1 MSLCASTWHS
11 PSIKLTASLALSAIS
26 KICQL
31 LFNDC
36 LLDICFS
43 LLSRSYGGGEF
54 FMCHSDSVVVVDG
67 LIVVF
72 CGSLICTS
80 HKWMNEWMNECKH
93 YINSTSWCRLFISAS
108 PQHCLLACKHVL
120 RSESAVFYFYSEVQT
135 FILLAP
141 LYLSSIFMVLCLLYM
156 VIIWLHGFLYLL
168 VS

>member
-1 MSLCASTWHS
+1 
-11 PSIKLTASLALSAIS
+11 
-26 KICQL
+26 
-31 LFNDC
+31 
-36 LLDICFS
+36 
-43 LLSRSYGGGEF
+43 
-54 FMCHSDSVVVVDG
+54 
-67 LIVVF
+67 
-72 CGSLICTS
+72 
-80 HKWMNEWMNECKH
+80 MNKCKH